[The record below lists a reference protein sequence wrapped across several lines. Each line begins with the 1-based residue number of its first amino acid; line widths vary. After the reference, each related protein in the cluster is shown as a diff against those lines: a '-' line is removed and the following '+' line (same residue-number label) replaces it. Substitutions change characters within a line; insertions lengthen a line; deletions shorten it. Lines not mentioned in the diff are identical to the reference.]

1 MQIQPLRIALLYILV
16 GLSLLTFVHNLQAQT
31 GLSNPVTA
39 NAIEPINTVGED
51 EMKVEYSLSQ
61 VEYEIVLEKDVPIQV
76 RDGTTLYA
84 DIYRPN
90 APGKFPVL
98 LAHSPYQKDIDEI
111 YPKPVPGY
119 GSREMP
125 MASYFVPRGYIV
137 VRLDVR
143 GIGKSE
149 GDFDILSLQEAEDAY
164 DAIEW
169 VVQQPWSNGRSSIG
183 GGVGYYSIAS
193 WKVASLRPPH
203 LTTMLSW
210 DGDADIY
217 RGQVYRGGMY
227 FSVMGDYLE
236 GVSASQ
242 LLKGNPEYN
251 LEGLSNNTFYHNLT
265 NPLFNEYWRSKTP
278 DLDKID
284 IPVLMTESWGANT
297 LHGRGNIEPFLRMRE
312 LGKEN
317 IKLRIHDNHD
327 QAMYPECKF
336 AKHTCAFFSEEG
348 LLEQLRWYDYWLKD
362 IDTGIMD
369 EPPVKVWVRGGADG
383 GEFRFEND
391 WPLPDTQWTKFYL
404 DGKNAG
410 AVEGSLNDGSLTDV
424 PSAEQSS
431 ISYEAGPS
439 AFGRNMYMGLPT
451 LSFSTSPLNTDTEV
465 TGPVVL
471 KLWVSSE
478 TDDMDVVA
486 QFKDMAPD
494 GSVDHLSDGWL
505 KVSHRKLDQALTRDF
520 RPFHSH
526 DEEQKMVPG
535 EVYEVEVEVWPVSHV
550 FKEGHR
556 IRLDIGSYAPG
567 FYSQAPYKTGQK
579 NSIVMS
585 GDHNSYLQLPIIPKR

>member
-1 MQIQPLRIALLYILV
+1 MRHSKPTEQDSKTDYSV
-16 GLSLLTFVHNLQAQT
+16 S
-31 GLSNPVTA
+31 PV
-39 NAIEPINTVGED
+39 EH
-51 EMKVEYSLSQ
+51 
-61 VEYEIVLEKDVPIQV
+61 EIVVDKDVPIQV

-90 APGKFPVL
+90 SPGKFPVL
-98 LAHSPYQKDIDEI
+98 LAHSPYLKDIDEMF
-111 YPKPVPGY
+111 PKPVPDY
-119 GSREMP
+119 DSREMP
-125 MASYFVPRGYIV
+125 MASFFVPRGYVI

-149 GDFDILSLQEAEDAY
+149 GHFELLSLQEAEDAY
-164 DAIEW
+164 DVIEW
-169 VVQQPWSNGRSSIG
+169 AAQQTWSNGRSSVG

-227 FSVMGDYLE
+227 LAALGFYYE
-236 GVSASQ
+236 IISASQ
-242 LLKGNPEYN
+242 LLAGDPEYN
-251 LEGLSNNTFYHNLT
+251 LEGLSNNPFFDSLT
-265 NPLFNEYWRSKTP
+265 NPLFNEFWQSKTP
-278 DLDKID
+278 DLAQID
-284 IPVLMTESWGANT
+284 IPVLMTESWGVNT
-297 LHGRGNIEPFLRMRE
+297 VHGRGNIEPFLRMRE

-327 QAMYPECKF
+327 QAVYPDYTKYGS
-336 AKHTCAFFSEEG
+336 HTCAFFSDEG

-369 EPPVKVWVRGGADG
+369 EPPVKVWVRGGRDG
-383 GEFRFEND
+383 GEFRYEHD

-404 DGKNAG
+404 HGASAG
-410 AVEGSLNDGSLTDV
+410 AVTNSLNDGSLTND
-424 PSAEQSS
+424 PSQEQAI
-431 ISYEAGPS
+431 ISYEVGPE
-439 AFGRNMYMGLPT
+439 AYARNMYMGLPT
-451 LSFSTSPLNTDTEV
+451 LSFSTPPLDVDTEV

-486 QFKDMAPD
+486 HLKDLAPD
-494 GSVDHLSDGWL
+494 ESVDQLADGWL
-505 KVSHRKLDQALTRDF
+505 KVSHRKLDPELTRDF

-526 DEEQKMVPG
+526 DEELSMTPG
-535 EVYEVEVEVWPVSHV
+535 EIYEIELEVWPISHV
-550 FKEGHR
+550 FKAGHR
-556 IRLDIGSYAPG
+556 IRLDIGAYAPG
-567 FYSQAPYKTGQK
+567 FYNKAPYKIGKK
-579 NSIVMS
+579 NSIIM
-585 GDHNSYLQLPIIPKR
+585 GGQHNSYLQLPIIPQR